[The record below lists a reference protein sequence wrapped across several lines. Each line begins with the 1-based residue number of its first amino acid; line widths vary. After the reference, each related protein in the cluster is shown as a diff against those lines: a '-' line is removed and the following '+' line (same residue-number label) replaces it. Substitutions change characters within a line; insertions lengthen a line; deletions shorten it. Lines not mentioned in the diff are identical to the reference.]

1 MPVDPRAPVLVGVG
15 TAGGRSEGDP
25 RADPDAVGLM
35 VAAAATAAQDA
46 GDKRLLAAVDAVL
59 VPRGSWRYQDAARL
73 VADGSGVTRAR
84 TLVAEIGILQTTLV
98 RRAAAMIVAG
108 DSDIAL
114 VVGGEARWR
123 EVRAGRLGLELT
135 SGAQDGGEPDEVVRP
150 TGRIVAPEELSA
162 GLADPVAQYAII
174 DNALR
179 ASRGQSLADH
189 RAEVAALW
197 ERFNAAARDNPQ
209 AWNRAPM
216 SAADIDRPG
225 PGNRPMA
232 FPYNKWHCSQW
243 NVDQAAA
250 LLLCSAEAARARGIP
265 RDRWIFP
272 AAVAES
278 DHMVPLSQ
286 RRDMHRSPGF
296 ALAGRAA
303 LDAAGT
309 GVDDVAFVDLYS
321 CFPAAVRVQAAELGL
336 GERPLTLTGG
346 MTFAGGPLNNY
357 VLQATVA
364 AAAALRA
371 RPEERAMV
379 TAVSG
384 LLTKQGV
391 SIWSGRPPRHG
402 FRAVDV
408 SDEAA
413 ATPARHLSDP
423 AAAAIVAGYTVG
435 YDGTRPATATVIAD
449 VDGGGRSVAVS
460 RDPSTAEDMTTHEWC
475 GRRVVLDGRGSFGPE

>member
-25 RADPDAVGLM
+25 RGDPDAVGLM
-35 VAAAATAAQDA
+35 VAAAAAAAHDA
-46 GDKRLLAAVDAVL
+46 GDGRLLADVDAVL
-59 VPRGSWRYQDAARL
+59 VPRGTWRHHDAARL
-73 VADGSGVTRAR
+73 VAGGSGATRAR
-84 TLVAEIGILQTTLV
+84 TLVAEIGVLQTTLI

-108 DSDIAL
+108 HSDIAL

-123 EVRAGRLGLELT
+123 EVRAGRLGVALPSEAT
-135 SGAQDGGEPDEVVRP
+135 DGGEPDEVVRP
-150 TGRIVAPEELSA
+150 AGRIVAPEEVSA

-197 ERFNAAARDNPQ
+197 ERFNVAARDNPQ
-209 AWNRAPM
+209 AWNRTPM

-225 PGNRPMA
+225 TGNRPMA

-250 LLLCSAEAARARGIP
+250 LLLCSAEMARARGIP
-265 RDRWIFP
+265 RDRWVFP

-286 RRDMHRSPGF
+286 RRDLHRSPGF

-321 CFPAAVRVQAAELGL
+321 CFPAAVRVQAVELGL

-364 AAAALRA
+364 AAVALRA
-371 RPEERAMV
+371 RPEERAIV

-391 SIWSGRPPRHG
+391 SIWSGTPPLRG

-413 ATPARHLSDP
+413 ATPALHLRG
-423 AAAAIVAGYTVG
+423 AAAAATVAGYTVG
-435 YDGTRPATATVIAD
+435 YDGGRPATATVIAEI
-449 VDGGGRSVAVS
+449 DGGGRSVAVS
-460 RDPSTAEDMTTHEWC
+460 RDPSTAEAMTTHEWC
-475 GRRVVLDGRGSFGPE
+475 GRVVALDGRGGFRPE